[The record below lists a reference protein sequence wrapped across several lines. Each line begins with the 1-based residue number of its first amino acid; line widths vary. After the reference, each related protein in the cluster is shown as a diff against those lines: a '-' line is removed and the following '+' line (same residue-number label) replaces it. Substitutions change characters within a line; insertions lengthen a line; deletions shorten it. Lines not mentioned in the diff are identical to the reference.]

1 MLFSEN
7 VFLFAFLPAVL
18 AVYYL
23 CPRVLRNPVLLI
35 FSLVFYGWGEPV
47 YLILMVAAI
56 ALNYL
61 FGLLIHGCQR
71 RGSKGTWALV
81 TGVAVNLLLLGYF
94 KYAGFVLAQ
103 LQLLIPAL
111 GSVSLPQIQ
120 LPIGISF
127 YIFQSMSYII
137 DVYRN
142 DTQVQKNPLDFGTY
156 VALFPQLIAG
166 PIVRYTDVAE
176 RLNILKGRITMDRID
191 DGITLFIFG
200 LAKKVLI
207 ANSVGALWTEING
220 MGLDTVS
227 TPLAWLGI
235 LAFTFQIYFDFSGY
249 SLMAIGLGKMLG
261 FDFPDNFNHPYISKS
276 ITEFWR
282 RWHMTLGSWF
292 REYVYIPLGGNRKGK
307 GRQIL
312 NMAVV
317 WFLTGFWH
325 GADWNFILWGL
336 FYLVLLMIEKL
347 WLLKKLDKVPV
358 LAHIYTM
365 LFVVIGWAI
374 FEITDLSMLGGFLVK
389 LFDFS
394 GGVSAVYYLRNYA
407 VIFILAA
414 VFSTPL
420 PIRIYDT
427 FKQKTWARWLCLTV
441 LLALV
446 IAYLSNASYN
456 PFLYFRF

>member
-166 PIVRYTDVAE
+166 PIVRYRDVAAALKQRTE
-176 RLNILKGRITMDRID
+176 TLAGFSSGIILFTA
-191 DGITLFIFG
+191 G
-200 LAKKVLI
+200 LAKKVLL
-207 ANSVGALWTEING
+207 ANPMGNLWLQLQSQRGTAAAW
-220 MGLDTVS
+220 MGLAAYA
-227 TPLAWLGI
+227 L
-235 LAFTFQIYFDFSGY
+235 QIYFDFSGY
-249 SLMAIGLGKMLG
+249 SDMARGLEECSALNFWRISTTPTSAAASRTSGAGGTSPCPPGSKSMSISPWAETAR
-261 FDFPDNFNHPYISKS
+261 DFP
-276 ITEFWR
+276 
-282 RWHMTLGSWF
+282 GS
-292 REYVYIPLGGNRKGK
+292 
-307 GRQIL
+307 
-312 NMAVV
+312 
-317 WFLTGFWH
+317 
-325 GADWNFILWGL
+325 
-336 FYLVLLMIEKL
+336 
-347 WLLKKLDKVPV
+347 
-358 LAHIYTM
+358 
-365 LFVVIGWAI
+365 
-374 FEITDLSMLGGFLVK
+374 
-389 LFDFS
+389 
-394 GGVSAVYYLRNYA
+394 
-407 VIFILAA
+407 
-414 VFSTPL
+414 
-420 PIRIYDT
+420 
-427 FKQKTWARWLCLTV
+427 
-441 LLALV
+441 
-446 IAYLSNASYN
+446 
-456 PFLYFRF
+456 